1 MMGTNSNSNLQKQMS
16 CNECNNVL
24 TVKDSIKA
32 WLIDK
37 YVFFCSNDCI
47 AKNTKVEFL
56 DCKICNRSVKLKL
69 KIKGCINKTTVKER
83 IDLDKID
90 WTSINVF
97 SNKEREQ
104 RKKRN

>member
-1 MMGTNSNSNLQKQMS
+1 MYYSDKSVFTMMGTNSNSNLQKQMS

-47 AKNTKVEFL
+47 VKNTKVEFL
-56 DCKICNRSVKLKL
+56 DCKICNRSVKFNCK
-69 KIKGCINKTTVKER
+69 
-83 IDLDKID
+83 
-90 WTSINVF
+90 SIFVTMVIIGPILNVL
-97 SNKEREQ
+97 N
-104 RKKRN
+104 